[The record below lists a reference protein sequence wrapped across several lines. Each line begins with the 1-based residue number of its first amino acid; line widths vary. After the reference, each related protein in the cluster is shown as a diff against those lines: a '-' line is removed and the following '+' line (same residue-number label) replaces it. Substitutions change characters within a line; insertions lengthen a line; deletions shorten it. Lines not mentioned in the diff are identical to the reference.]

1 MTRSLHDALDET
13 IAFIERAL
21 GRIRAD
27 EGAEAELHNLR
38 AYLVN
43 VLDLVERDPG
53 IEAASDDPYAVARR
67 VAEGSDKGPRMRR
80 LLVKLLSASLIATLL
95 RITSAYRV
103 SQRTAERTSAKPEAR
118 FLIAQAGC
126 IPTPISSNATPSPPS
141 AWRPPGSQAVFHLP
155 NRTRSSVDSPALLRS
170 ERRLGMLLMRIICPC
185 GT

>member
-13 IAFIERAL
+13 IALIERAL

-53 IEAASDDPYAVARR
+53 IEAASDDLYAVARR

-80 LLVKLLSASLIATLL
+80 LLVEAF
-95 RITSAYRV
+95 
-103 SQRTAERTSAKPEAR
+103 QRFHDRLALAR
-118 FLIAQAGC
+118 
-126 IPTPISSNATPSPPS
+126 P
-141 AWRPPGSQAVFHLP
+141 
-155 NRTRSSVDSPALLRS
+155 S
-170 ERRLGMLLMRIICPC
+170 ERALQMGLSER
-185 GT
+185 